1 MKIKITGKEL
11 KITDA
16 INDYAEK
23 KMERIEKYFDNAEAL
38 KRRIRASYE
47 ISK

>member
-23 KMERIEKYFDNAEAL
+23 KMERIDK
-38 KRRIRASYE
+38 
-47 ISK
+47 

>member
-23 KMERIEKYFDNAEAL
+23 KMERIEKSV
-38 KRRIRASYE
+38 SYTHLTLPT
-47 ISK
+47 IA

>member
-23 KMERIEKYFDNAEAL
+23 KMERIEKDLQGNDCGRL
-38 KRRIRASYE
+38 WHMVL
-47 ISK
+47 